1 MRILKIGIILTM
13 GWLLLVSQA
22 AADRAERA
30 EVILDEDGIE
40 ELDIEID
47 FAAGTIEIVPEDMDE
62 AAKLEVFYSPRY
74 VDYETDLTVRN
85 GRGRILMESDIRR
98 HNWNDDDFENEWT
111 IALSTKY
118 PTSLDLDIGA
128 CEARFDLSGIPLVD
142 LQIDVGAADLEIE
155 FDEPNPERLRE
166 LNVDCGA
173 SSLTIIGLANAR
185 AEMMDFDIGAGSCEI
200 DLRGKIEGEVEI
212 DIDVGVGSMEVTI
225 SRGVAVMVRGDDD
238 WFSTLDFHG
247 MRLDEIRD
255 GLWVSDNFD
264 DAEDRL
270 VFTVDVAMGSVDIYA
285 RR

>member
-1 MRILKIGIILTM
+1 MKILRIGIILTM

-30 EVILDEDGIE
+30 EVILTEDGIE

-47 FAAGTIEIVPEDMDE
+47 FGAGTIEIVPQDMDE
-62 AAKLEVFYSPRY
+62 AAKLDVFYSPRY

-85 GRGRILMESDIRR
+85 GRGRMLLESDIRN
-98 HNWNDDDFENEWT
+98 HGWDSDDIDNEWSL
-111 IALSTKY
+111 ALSKKY

-155 FDEPNPERLRE
+155 FNELNPERLRE

-173 SSLTIIGLANAR
+173 SSLQIIGLANAR

-200 DLRGKIEGEVEI
+200 DLRGEIKGEVEI
-212 DIDVGVGSMEVTI
+212 DIDVGVGSMDVTI
-225 SRGVAVMVRGDDD
+225 SRDVAVMVRGDDD
-238 WFSTLDFHG
+238 WFSTFDFHG

-255 GLWVSDNFD
+255 GVWVSDDFD